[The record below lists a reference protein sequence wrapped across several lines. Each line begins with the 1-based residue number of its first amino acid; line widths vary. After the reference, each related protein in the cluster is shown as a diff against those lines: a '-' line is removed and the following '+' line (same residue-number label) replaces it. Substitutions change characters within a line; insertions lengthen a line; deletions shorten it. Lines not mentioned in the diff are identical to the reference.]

1 MTSGHSR
8 HLTEPANPPA
18 QLAPSPMSVPVTA
31 PTPLAL
37 PQLSR
42 TYLVKAAPY
51 TDSEVY
57 GVQHHQQIHGM
68 RRSANS
74 PSPQAASST
83 SASSTPLTAAA
94 HHPRARYPP
103 IASPQTQRGY
113 DWDPH
118 AAHPPFHSSLIP
130 PPYQRQPHFAAASDS
145 ADVAFPHPHP
155 YRRYAH
161 ALPGAP
167 PHAFRTGA
175 PAAALHHDNYRL
187 PMRPPPMHSLD
198 ATSGATITA
207 KLARPSQHP
216 PPTHVAA
223 PPHVRPYDLQSP
235 APASRT
241 FWNHYETGLLVQLWL
256 EFEPQFLANKRNAGV
271 WTQLAQRL
279 TERSGRRR
287 TVRECRIKWKNM
299 WAKHRD
305 LVNASHMS
313 PDAKLREF
321 PHFSE
326 FSAIR
331 QRGSL
336 HQQTQHAGA
345 IDVSEGKRTPHDDD
359 HHTPSSAAEPGGSG
373 GLALE
378 QLLVDPAGIES
389 SRMQLRQSS
398 VSTLAFGAPSADS
411 GSPDTRP
418 AQHEL
423 ALYDLP
429 RMLHQLDCFPSHDT
443 SDAEAQ
449 YAQLSAESVVEQMQA
464 LASTSSSADISAA
477 AQLIM
482 SYVERESRRRQQ
494 QSERHHTIIAAL
506 ADILARSSV
515 PPTAATSASTSRRSS
530 GMLRGWLPAGQT
542 ATTADAVTD
551 TATGVGGSGR
561 SPGLAAT
568 SGRASTTSRGSEPRA

>member
-1 MTSGHSR
+1 MNSGHSR
-8 HLTEPANPPA
+8 HLTEHANPPA

-42 TYLVKAAPY
+42 TYLSKAAPY

-57 GVQHHQQIHGM
+57 IVQHHQQIHSM

-113 DWDPH
+113 DWEPQ
-118 AAHPPFHSSLIP
+118 AAHPPFNSSLIP
-130 PPYQRQPHFAAASDS
+130 PPYQRQPHFAAASDP
-145 ADVAFPHPHP
+145 ADAAFPHPH
-155 YRRYAH
+155 RRYAH
-161 ALPGAP
+161 ALPSIP

-175 PAAALHHDNYRL
+175 LSGAPHHDNYRH

-198 ATSGATITA
+198 ATPGATINA
-207 KLARPSQHP
+207 KLAPPSQHP
-216 PPTHVAA
+216 PPTHVTA

-345 IDVSEGKRTPHDDD
+345 IDVSEGKHTPHDDD
-359 HHTPSSAAEPGGSG
+359 RRTSSSAAEPGGNG

-378 QLLVDPAGIES
+378 QLLVDSPGIGP
-389 SRMQLRQSS
+389 SRLQPRQSS

-411 GSPDTRP
+411 GSPDARP

-443 SDAEAQ
+443 SDTEAQ

-464 LASTSSSADISAA
+464 LASTSSSADISSA

-530 GMLRGWLPAGQT
+530 GMLRGWPPAGPT
-542 ATTADAVTD
+542 ATTADTATD
-551 TATGVGGSGR
+551 AATGVSSSDR
-561 SPGLAAT
+561 SPGPAGTA
-568 SGRASTTSRGSEPRA
+568 GRANTTSRRGESRA